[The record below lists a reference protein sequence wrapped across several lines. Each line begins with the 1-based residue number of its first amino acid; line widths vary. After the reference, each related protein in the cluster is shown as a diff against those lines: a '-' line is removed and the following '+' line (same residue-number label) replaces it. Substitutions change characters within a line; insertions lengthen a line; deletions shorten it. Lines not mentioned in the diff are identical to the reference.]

1 MALTSGNRQL
11 FREAASW
18 AVVALIGA
26 AAFSHFE
33 TLKTVAA
40 TARPAHGERQRRS
53 QQRTPDTPVLQQ
65 QLAGS
70 VVELKAGRNGHFNAE
85 AEVNGRS
92 IDVMVDTGATMI
104 ALTYEDAERAGLFLN
119 SSDFTQAVTTANG
132 VARVAPVTLDR
143 VSIGDITVRNVPA
156 AVAERGRLKT
166 SLLGMTFLVAC
177 RASTCAP
184 ASWCCRNKLREQAH
198 PLRIRAKSRGSKA
211 LGSKALRIDLRAR
224 DVYTCRILR

>member
-33 TLKTVAA
+33 TLKTGAEQLLGLPTASDSAA
-40 TARPAHGERQRRS
+40 RNSAQ
-53 QQRTPDTPVLQQ
+53 PDTPVLQ

-104 ALTYEDAERAGLFLN
+104 ALTYEDAERAGLFLK

-166 SLLGMTFLVAC
+166 SLLGMTFLSC
-177 RASTCAP
+177 LSSFDMRS
-184 ASWCCRNKLREQAH
+184 
-198 PLRIRAKSRGSKA
+198 G
-211 LGSKALRIDLRAR
+211 
-224 DVYTCRILR
+224 ILVLQE

>member
-33 TLKTVAA
+33 TLKTGAEQLLGLP
-40 TARPAHGERQRRS
+40 TASDSAQ
-53 QQRTPDTPVLQQ
+53 PDTPVLQQ

-104 ALTYEDAERAGLFLN
+104 ALTYEDAERAGLFLK

-166 SLLGMTFLVAC
+166 SLLGMTFLSC
-177 RASTCAP
+177 
-184 ASWCCRNKLREQAH
+184 L
-198 PLRIRAKSRGSKA
+198 SRFDMRSG
-211 LGSKALRIDLRAR
+211 
-224 DVYTCRILR
+224 ILVLQE

>member
-33 TLKTVAA
+33 TLKTGAEQLLGLPTASDVAA
-40 TARPAHGERQRRS
+40 RNTTAASDAS
-53 QQRTPDTPVLQQ
+53 QPPQ
-65 QLAGS
+65 AGGS
-70 VVELKAGRNGHFNAE
+70 VVELKAGRNGHFNTE
-85 AEVNGRS
+85 AEVNGRT
-92 IDVMVDTGATMI
+92 IDVMVDTGASMI
-104 ALTYEDAERAGLFLN
+104 ALTYEDAERAGLLLN

-143 VSIGDITVRNVPA
+143 VSIGDITVHNVPA

-166 SLLGMTFLVAC
+166 SLLGMTFL
-177 RASTCAP
+177 
-184 ASWCCRNKLREQAH
+184 
-198 PLRIRAKSRGSKA
+198 SRLSRFDMRSG
-211 LGSKALRIDLRAR
+211 
-224 DVYTCRILR
+224 ILVLQE